1 MGRPILFSRL
11 VSAYSKTKYLD
22 LSVNKLRILFATF
35 LPALLLSCKDIRENN
50 GSGRFFRYNQASGI
64 SSLDPAFAKDQANIW
79 AVNQLFNAL
88 IQLDDQLRPQPCLAK
103 SWSISPD
110 GLSYTFSLNT
120 GVYFHD
126 DPCFPNGKGRRMSA
140 SDIVYSFQ
148 RLVNPETASPGAW
161 IFNGRV
167 DSLNPFSAPND
178 STFVL
183 KLKSPFLP
191 VLGLLSMAYCSVVPH
206 EALEKYGNRF
216 GLQPVGTGPFRF
228 KNWKEGT
235 ALVLHKNPKYFE
247 TVLGVRLPFLD
258 GVRITFIDNK
268 KTEFLLFKRKEI
280 DFVSGLDAAYIDEVL
295 KENGDIKQN
304 FLKEFKVEKSAY
316 LNTEYLGF
324 LMTDTS
330 ATNPLRDSRIRRA
343 INYGFD
349 RKELIK
355 YLRNGLGKPA
365 LQGFTPPGLPSF
377 DDSLIGFDYDPKQTA
392 DLLEQAGYPGGRG
405 LPMISLYTNNTY
417 KEIALFIA
425 SRLEQSGIR
434 IKVEVV
440 QPAVLR
446 EWMSQGK
453 VPFFRGSWIA
463 DYPDAE
469 SYFTVF
475 YSGNTAPPNYTRF
488 KNTEFDRLYLKSLAE
503 VNDSVRFAQYRQLEK
518 ILISEAPVV
527 PLYYDEVLRLCQKNV
542 DGITPNGL
550 NLLNIKYIKFRE

>member
-1 MGRPILFSRL
+1 MSKFKLFNI
-11 VSAYSKTKYLD
+11 VFF
-22 LSVNKLRILFATF
+22 LF
-35 LPALLLSCKDIRENN
+35 LLISCKDNRENN
-50 GSGRFFRYNQASGI
+50 GSGRYFRYNQASGI

-88 IQLDDQLRPQPCLAK
+88 IQLDDQLKPQACLAK
-103 SWSISPD
+103 SWTISSD

-120 GVYFHD
+120 DVFFHD
-126 DPCFPNGKGRRMSA
+126 DPCFSKAKGRRLLA
-140 SDIVYSFQ
+140 SDVVYSFQ
-148 RLVNPETASPGAW
+148 RLTDPATASPGAW

-178 STFVL
+178 STFIL

-206 EALEKYGNRF
+206 EAVEKYGNRF

-228 KNWKEGT
+228 KSWKEGT
-235 ALVLHKNPKYFE
+235 ALVLHKNSNYFE
-247 TVLGVRLPFLD
+247 TIQGVKLPFLD
-258 GVRITFIDNK
+258 GVRVTFIDNK

-295 KENGDIKQN
+295 QESGEVNPE
-304 FLKEFKVEKSAY
+304 FLKDFKVEKSSY

-330 ATNPLRDSRIRRA
+330 SANPLRDSRIRRA
-343 INYGFD
+343 INFGFD

-377 DDSLIGFDYDPKQTA
+377 DNSLNGFDYDPKQTA
-392 DLLEQAGYPGGRG
+392 DLLVQAGYPGGRG
-405 LPMISLYTNNTY
+405 LPTISLYTNNTY

-425 SRLEQSGIR
+425 SRLEQSGIK

-488 KNTEFDRLYLKSLAE
+488 SNAEFDKIYHKSLAE
-503 VNDSVRFAQYRQLEK
+503 ANDSARFALYRQLEK
-518 ILISEAPVV
+518 ILIREAPVV
-527 PLYYDEVLRLCQKNV
+527 PLYYDEVLRMCQKNV
-542 DGITPNGL
+542 EGITPNGL